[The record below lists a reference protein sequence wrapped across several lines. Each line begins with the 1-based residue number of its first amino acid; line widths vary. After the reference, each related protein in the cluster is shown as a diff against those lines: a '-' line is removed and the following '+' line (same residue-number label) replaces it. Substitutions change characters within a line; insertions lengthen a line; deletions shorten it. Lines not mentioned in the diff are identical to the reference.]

1 MKSPQQTVRK
11 PSRKAQDKSGSR
23 APRRRQYAALPIRFD
38 EQGRVQVLL
47 LTSRGTRRWIIPK
60 GWPMPKV
67 SPAAA
72 AAREAY
78 EEAGLEGVIDSDT
91 PIGSFLYSKGLD
103 RGRRTE
109 VEVDVF
115 LLIVSRQLESWPEQA
130 ERGTRWCDPDEAA
143 ALVDEP
149 GLAELL
155 RRARDVRAPGSL
167 SGSTHAP
174 PSRVS

>member
-1 MKSPQQTVRK
+1 MSPKTR
-11 PSRKAQDKSGSR
+11 SKSGSR
-23 APRRRQYAALPIRFD
+23 ARPRRQYAALPVRFD
-38 EQGRVQVLL
+38 AQGRVQVML

-78 EEAGLEGVIDSDT
+78 EEAGLEGVIDSET
-91 PIGSFLYSKGLD
+91 PIGSFCYSKGLD
-103 RGRRTE
+103 RGRKADVE
-109 VEVDVF
+109 VEVF
-115 LLIVSRQLESWPEQA
+115 LLIVSRQLDSWPEQA
-130 ERGTRWCDPDEAA
+130 ERGTRWCDPEEAA

-155 RRARDVRAPGSL
+155 RRARDVRAPGSTPRL
-167 SGSTHAP
+167 EP
-174 PSRVS
+174 RSRP